1 MSSGAFLIRSGRHRV
16 RRLSAALLLIG
27 TTLAAAQAA
36 GSGQVTIASHFGT
49 FQVAASSLQEIGWK
63 RVVPQQYD
71 FSCGSASVA
80 TLLTFHY
87 QRPTTEAEVFEWMI
101 RAGDAEQIQ
110 QHGFSMLDMKRYL
123 DHRGLDSDGF
133 RISLEDFIRI
143 GVPAITMVDTA
154 GYRHFVVV
162 KGIDSQH
169 VLVGDPAAGTLVV
182 PREHFE
188 SLWNGSVLGARADLD
203 VAQRHFNHERDWAV
217 RPSSPVDQGVRRTG
231 IGAGLL
237 TLPAT
242 NELGR

>member
-1 MSSGAFLIRSGRHRV
+1 MPFGTVLHATGRGLLRGFLTV
-16 RRLSAALLLIG
+16 LLLAG
-27 TTLAAAQAA
+27 GGFVASGSLA
-36 GSGQVTIASHFGT
+36 SGQVTISSHFGT

-80 TLLTFHY
+80 TLLTYHY
-87 QRPTTEAEVFEWMI
+87 ERPTSEAEVFEWMI
-101 RAGDAEQIQ
+101 RAGDPEQIQ
-110 QHGFSMLDMKRYL
+110 RHGFSMLDMKRYL

-133 RISLEDFIRI
+133 RISLDDFIRI
-143 GVPAITMVDTA
+143 GVPAITMVNTG

-182 PREHFE
+182 PRDHFE
-188 SLWNGSVLGARADLD
+188 TLWNGSVLGARADLE

-217 RPSSPVDQGVRRTG
+217 RPSSPVDQGVSRTG
-231 IGAGLL
+231 IGASLL
-237 TLPAT
+237 TLPAV

>member
-1 MSSGAFLIRSGRHRV
+1 MTWPGCYRV
-16 RRLSAALLLIG
+16 RRLSAALLLLG
-27 TTLAAAQAA
+27 SALAAAPAEAA
-36 GSGQVTIASHFGT
+36 SQVTIASHFGT
-49 FQVAASSLQEIGWK
+49 FQVPASSLQEIGWK

-80 TLLTFHY
+80 TLLTYHY
-87 QRPTTEAEVFEWMI
+87 ERPTSEAEVFEWMI
-101 RAGDAEQIQ
+101 RAGDVEQIQ

-123 DHRGLDSDGF
+123 DHQGLDSDGF
-133 RISLEDFIRI
+133 RISLDDFLRI

-182 PREHFE
+182 PRDHFE
-188 SLWNGSVLGARADLD
+188 TLWNGTVLGARADLE

-217 RPSSPVDQGVRRTG
+217 RPSSPLDQGVRRVG
-231 IGAGLL
+231 IGASLL
-237 TLPAT
+237 TLPAS